1 MAGIGEAASI
11 IAVIQITAQIYKL
24 CSSYI
29 SEVKNAPK
37 DVERLQSKT
46 SSLHSVLEK
55 IEQMLRGSKS
65 ARLTMSTSVLEP
77 LKRCVTDL
85 EELKAKL
92 DAGKRKKSMSRVGL
106 RSLRWPFTRK
116 EVEKAIKMLE
126 GYTTTFN
133 VALLADNT
141 LEKSIRV
148 DCKTS

>member
-11 IAVIQITAQIYKL
+11 IAVVQITAQISKL
-24 CSSYI
+24 CSGYL

-37 DVERLQSKT
+37 DVERLQSKI

-92 DAGKRKKSMSRVGL
+92 DVGKRKKPMSRVGL

-116 EVEKAIKMLE
+116 EVEKAVEMLE
-126 GYTTTFN
+126 GYTMTFN
-133 VALLADNT
+133 VALLADNM
-141 LEKSIRV
+141 LEKSIRAG
-148 DCKTS
+148 CKTS